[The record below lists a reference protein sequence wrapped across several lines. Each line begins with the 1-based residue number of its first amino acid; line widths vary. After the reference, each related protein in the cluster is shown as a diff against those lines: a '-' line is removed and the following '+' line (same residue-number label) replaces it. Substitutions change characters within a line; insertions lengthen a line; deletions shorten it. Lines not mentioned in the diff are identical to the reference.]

1 MTTPDHAKSAA
12 FILTH
17 KRPDRVHTWNL
28 LQRSGWKR
36 PIYLI
41 VDNEDPTVDEY
52 RQRFGSE
59 RVIMFDKAAVA
70 ETFDT
75 ADTQTDRRAIVYAR
89 NASFDIAEQLGLDY
103 FWQLDDDYLSFE
115 YRVVEG
121 DRLLTSPVRNV
132 DALFEAMM
140 TFLDSSGAMTIALSQ
155 GGDHIGGVE
164 GRIKYHRLLRKAMNT
179 FVLRTDRRF
188 DFVGRINEDVNT
200 YVTEGARGNLFFTI
214 VDVMIRQVQTQS
226 SAGGMSDLY
235 HASGTYLKSFY
246 TVMMHPSSVTVRTM
260 GQAHRRFHH
269 HIRWSHTVPCI
280 LNETH
285 RKT

>member
-1 MTTPDHAKSAA
+1 MTKPDHAKSAA

-89 NASFDIAEQLGLDY
+89 NASWDIAAELGLDY
-103 FWQLDDDYLSFE
+103 FWQLDDDYTSCM
-115 YRVVEG
+115 YRIVEG
-121 DRLLTSPVRNV
+121 DRLVSFMIKDM

-140 TFLDSSGAMTIALSQ
+140 TFLDNSGAMTVALSQ
-155 GGDHIGGVE
+155 GGDHIGGAE
-164 GRIKYHRLLRKAMNT
+164 GTIKRHRLLRKAMNT

-200 YVTEGARGNLFFTI
+200 YVTEGSRGNLFLTI
-214 VDVMIRQVQTQS
+214 VDVMITQVQTQS

-235 HASGTYLKSFY
+235 QASGTYLKSFY
-246 TVMMHPSSVTVRTM
+246 TVMMHPSSVQVRTM
-260 GQAHRRFHH
+260 GQTHRRFHH
-269 HIRWSHTVPCI
+269 YIRWSNTVPYI
-280 LNETH
+280 LNESH
-285 RKT
+285 RKP